1 MNKRNYIFESC
12 VTINGEFLIFQDD
25 VFSIKE
31 QKSIGNIWSS
41 VDLFKK
47 IFKSVNIKNNEYKII
62 RESILRL
69 PLLENNGNLYGL
81 RDILLE
87 FDFLQDTWLG
97 RNLVK
102 DAKGVKDFV
111 SNSYEGIKKFGLAI
125 SQGQWSEVIN
135 LLGKGVVFILRSV
148 KDALYSTTGSIIDAI
163 LVAMTG
169 QVVPFVAWTLVF
181 GLDVYQFINNDY
193 QEETSEIMK
202 VLNICFAVLGM
213 VGTGFLAKR
222 VKNLFSPIQKLG
234 NNEKAIA
241 KVISE
246 TPQMKSTLSMILD
259 NLQKVPS
266 VLNRVIGLLSKSFQ
280 KGSTFLQ
287 SIKSGLSTVFSK
299 IKSLLSR
306 LLSFGKKATTIGA
319 KDAGL
324 NYGLQKGIEKGID
337 VYDKFSKPKNVEFSY
352 ENLNDIQKN
361 NMKTLTDVLKNE
373 NL

>member
-1 MNKRNYIFESC
+1 MKRNYIFESC

-47 IFKSVNIKNNEYKII
+47 IFKSVNIKNNEYKVI
-62 RESILRL
+62 RESILRF

-97 RNLVK
+97 RNLAT
-102 DAKGVKDFV
+102 DAKGIKDFV
-111 SNSYEGIKKFGLAI
+111 SNSYEGIKKFGIAI

-148 KDALYSTTGSIIDAI
+148 KDTLYSTTGSIIDAI

-169 QVVPFVAWTLVF
+169 KVVPFVAWTLVF
-181 GLDVYQFINNDY
+181 GLEVYQFINNDY

-202 VLNICFAVLGM
+202 VLNICFASLGM

-222 VKNLFSPIQKLG
+222 IKNLFSPIQKLG

-266 VLNRVIGLLSKSFQ
+266 VLNRVIGLLSKSFS

-324 NYGLQKGIEKGID
+324 NYGLQKGIEKGKG
-337 VYDKFSKPKNVEFSY
+337 VYDNKFNKPKNNELGDLFDNSPREY
-352 ENLNDIQKN
+352 NINDI
-361 NMKTLTDVLKNE
+361 
-373 NL
+373 

>member
-148 KDALYSTTGSIIDAI
+148 KDTLYSTTGSIIDAI

-169 QVVPFVAWTLVF
+169 KVVPFVAWTLVF
-181 GLDVYQFINNDY
+181 GLEVYQFINNDY

-202 VLNICFAVLGM
+202 VLNICFASLG
-213 VGTGFLAKR
+213 VVATGFLAKR
-222 VKNLFSPIQKLG
+222 IKNLFSPIQKLG

>member
-41 VDLFKK
+41 IDLFKK
-47 IFKSVNIKNNEYKII
+47 IFKSVNIKNNDYKII

-102 DAKGVKDFV
+102 DVKGVKDFV
-111 SNSYEGIKKFGLAI
+111 TDSYEGIKKFGVAV
-125 SQGQWSEVIN
+125 SKGEWSEILN

-169 QVVPFVAWTLVF
+169 KVVPFVAWTLVF
-181 GLDVYQFINNDY
+181 GLEAYQFMNNDY
-193 QEETSEIMK
+193 QEETSDIMK
-202 VLNICFAVLGM
+202 VLNICFAILGM

-246 TPQMKSTLSMILD
+246 TPQMKSTLSMILS
-259 NLQKVPS
+259 NIQKVPS
-266 VLNRVIGLLSKSFQ
+266 VLNRVIGLLSKNFS
-280 KGSTFLQ
+280 KGATFLQ

-299 IKSLLSR
+299 IENLLSR
-306 LLSFGKKATTIGA
+306 LLSFGKKATIIGA

-324 NYGLQKGIEKGID
+324 NYGFQKGIEKGSD
-337 VYDKFSKPKNVEFSY
+337 VYANFISKPKSDNIVDIKNI
-352 ENLNDIQKN
+352 ENILSKDEYDNFF
-361 NMKTLTDVLKNE
+361 
-373 NL
+373 